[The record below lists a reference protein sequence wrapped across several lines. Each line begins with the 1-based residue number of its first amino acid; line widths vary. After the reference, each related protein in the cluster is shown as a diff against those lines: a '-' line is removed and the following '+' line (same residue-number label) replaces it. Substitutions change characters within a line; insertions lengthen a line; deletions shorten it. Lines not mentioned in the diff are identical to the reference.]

1 MPAGYITDFY
11 QVLEVKFATRVH
23 IELCVYVYGQ
33 FLDEVKCF
41 KSNKISVLGKPCMN
55 LSLKV

>member
-11 QVLEVKFATRVH
+11 QVLVKFATRVH